1 MGLAPREY
9 RSWRGRCACSK
20 KRLDNRIASL
30 IGRLEKNRDCKHC
43 NRMRKRLI
51 RERDHLFTFLETD
64 GVEYHNNRAERA
76 IRPCVILRKNSN
88 GSRSKKG
95 ADATATLMSIKQTC
109 KAKGDDLVT
118 VMREGLALL
127 QKLHSFKN
135 IQSIPTRCANSF
147 LQEVPSFSADCS
159 GDMSFKN
166 IPYPRSSPDH
176 GLVMGY
182 ISTCQ

>member
-1 MGLAPREY
+1 
-9 RSWRGRCACSK
+9 
-20 KRLDNRIASL
+20 
-30 IGRLEKNRDCKHC
+30 
-43 NRMRKRLI
+43 MRKRLI

-127 QKLHSFKN
+127 QK
-135 IQSIPTRCANSF
+135 T
-147 LQEVPSFSADCS
+147 
-159 GDMSFKN
+159 
-166 IPYPRSSPDH
+166 
-176 GLVMGY
+176 
-182 ISTCQ
+182 T